1 MYREKIINTHLESA
15 KTWLEVGRQRSGR
28 GGRHVENK
36 ARVGHCVTWLQ
47 GHVAALRFLL
57 DEKLPSDPDVSGRT
71 LMHEAGM
78 GYGMLGSCERSGILK
93 ISFKL
98 FQDVPSISVFPSEMS
113 SMSSMSSMS
122 KSCRGRCHGLPCC
135 P

>member
-1 MYREKIINTHLESA
+1 MQKHGWKLEGGGPGEA
-15 KTWLEVGRQRSGR
+15 VGN
-28 GGRHVENK
+28 GRHVENK

-78 GYGMLGSCERSGILK
+78 GYGWIW
-93 ISFKL
+93 
-98 FQDVPSISVFPSEMS
+98 DVWV
-113 SMSSMSSMS
+113 
-122 KSCRGRCHGLPCC
+122 L
-135 P
+135 